1 MNSRKIKVLGVA
13 PYKGMEKIMINLA
26 KERDD
31 LELTTIVSDISFSTE
46 KLSKHLSENY
56 DVIIS
61 RGGTAE
67 FLKSI
72 TNIPI
77 VEINISVYDI
87 LRAIKIGQNFRQDYA
102 IVGFPAI
109 TSTAHTLS
117 NLLQS
122 KIDIVTVANKDEV
135 YNILVALKNRGNNV
149 IICDTITN
157 NVAKEIGLTPILIAS
172 GLESISEAFDQC
184 VKIYSDHTNIQ
195 EMNYVL
201 TKILE
206 SQNMDTIVMKKDGT
220 IYFSTYKSN
229 NSRIIINYLSELILN
244 SKNNLFEKSF
254 HLIENILYSISL
266 NKIKVNNNEL
276 FVFSIKNNPIS
287 LNSNKY
293 GIRFSNCN
301 EMKDRYY
308 KSFYNLILSS
318 LDLNEKIKQI
328 NITNNPLIILGE
340 KGTGKDMLA
349 AKLYFESSYS
359 SNPYIIINCELLNDK
374 SWNYLI
380 NSYNSPFCDNNN
392 TIFISNLHALSTLQ
406 RKQLLTLIIDT
417 SLHIRNRIIFSCSQ
431 TLENKH
437 EDPSREF
444 IEHLSCFTLYL
455 PPLRQLK
462 HNLLSSCTLY
472 LNTLNM
478 EFSKSV
484 VGFEDRAIEM
494 LESYYWPQNVLQLN
508 RVLRELVI
516 LTDTSY
522 IKLETVK
529 NTLSKEDQQFANVNN
544 RNFDINFNYNKSLN
558 EIVKDVIHIVLSKCN
573 GNQSQAAK
581 ELGISR
587 TTLWRYLK

>member
-13 PYKGMEKIMINLA
+13 PYEGMEKIMINLA
-26 KERDD
+26 NKRDN
-31 LELTTIVSDISFSTE
+31 LELTTVVSDISFSTE
-46 KLSKHLSENY
+46 ELSNHLSENY

-67 FLKSI
+67 FLKNI

-77 VEINISVYDI
+77 VEITISVYDI
-87 LRAIKIGQNFRQDYA
+87 LRSIKIGQNFGKDYA
-102 IVGFPAI
+102 VVGFPAI

-117 NLLQS
+117 NLIQS
-122 KIDIVTVANKDEV
+122 ETDIVTIADKDEV
-135 YNILVALKNRGNNV
+135 YNILVALKNRGKNV

-157 NVAKEIGLTPILIAS
+157 NIAKEVGLTPILIAS
-172 GLESISEAFDQC
+172 GPESINEAFDQC

-201 TKILE
+201 TKVLE
-206 SQNMDTIVMKKDGT
+206 GQDLDTIVMKKDGS
-220 IYFSTYKSN
+220 IYFSTYKSH
-229 NSRIIINYLSELILN
+229 NSRIIINYLSELILD
-244 SKNNLFEKSF
+244 SKNNLFQKSF
-254 HLIENILYSISL
+254 HLIENNLYSISL
-266 NKIKVNNNEL
+266 NKVKINNNEL
-276 FVFSIKNNPIS
+276 FIFSIETNPIS
-287 LNSNKY
+287 LSSNKY

-301 EMKDRYY
+301 EMKDKYY
-308 KSFYNLILSS
+308 KSFYNLTLSS
-318 LDLNEKIKQI
+318 LDLDEKIKQI
-328 NITNNPLIILGE
+328 NITNHPLVILGE

-349 AKLYFESSYS
+349 AKLYFESTSS

-392 TIFISNLHALSTLQ
+392 TIFISNLQALSTLQ
-406 RKQLLTLIIDT
+406 QKQLLTLIIDT

-431 TLENKH
+431 TLENNH

-444 IEHLSCFTLYL
+444 IENLSCFTLYL

-462 HNLLSSCTLY
+462 HSLLSSCTLY